1 MKSKILV
8 IALTI
13 TLITFFS
20 ASMLHAA
27 EKKITRDDALKMIQE
42 YQTKESNLKAK
53 IQDVQ
58 KVVNG
63 LNSDV
68 QDLQGKVNAV
78 NKQLTDCE
86 ATLAKMSK
94 YVVKPGDWLS
104 KLAGYSEVY
113 GHGNYRR
120 WKDIYKANKDLIKN
134 PDLILPGWELKIP
147 RP

>member
-1 MKSKILV
+1 MKSKVLV
-8 IALTI
+8 IAITI
-13 TLITFFS
+13 CLIAFFS
-20 ASMLHAA
+20 TSMLHAA

-42 YQTKESNLKAK
+42 YQTKETALQAK
-53 IQDVQ
+53 IQDIQ
-58 KVVNG
+58 KVVDG
-63 LNSDV
+63 LNADV
-68 QDLQGKVNAV
+68 QDLQGKIDAV
-78 NKQLTDCE
+78 SKQLEDCQ

-104 KLAGYSEVY
+104 KLAEYDEVY

-120 WKDIYKANKDLIKN
+120 WKEIYKANKDLIKN